1 MKLLVI
7 GAGNMAEALFTPL
20 EGELRNW
27 DISFYTPSSKR
38 AESLAK
44 SLKQSFL
51 HREEEWDK
59 DMFTTCFPVVNP
71 YPEQV
76 LRHFLGQLSEVREL
90 ENEYGIDMNKIFD
103 DVGNNNNTQTTEQD
117 EQKLKSKGKYAV
129 AAGLGGTAGAI
140 VAVATN

>member
-1 MKLLVI
+1 M
-7 GAGNMAEALFTPL
+7 
-20 EGELRNW
+20 LRNVFITQMCRW
-27 DISFYTPSSKR
+27 TYEFKLII
-38 AESLAK
+38 
-44 SLKQSFL
+44 
-51 HREEEWDK
+51 EEEWGK